1 MSFEQN
7 GFFSAELDQ
16 FRDAIRTTAPTKLW
30 FDYALDLNR
39 IGLDLLRRAETA
51 RDDNALFTMHGI
63 FVRTHQSYQ
72 AALLLAER
80 GLIGDARTIIRSGV
94 EGAIAIH
101 ALAADATFV
110 QRLIEAH
117 HVNQRK
123 VARLLLDNPQYLA
136 RYSAAE
142 IAAMQRVVADVDAM
156 EVSPKPK
163 LRDIN
168 WADVAVKH
176 CPDLYQLLYRSFS
189 SDGTHATLSSLDRY
203 VVTDSNMQITAFKVA
218 PDGEGVVEVLSAA
231 CLLFIWAAE
240 PFAVAVNRAD
250 ITTQIKEQLQR
261 FATLPSAF
269 PGEAPP
275 AAA

>member
-1 MSFEQN
+1 MSFEQD
-7 GFFSAELDQ
+7 GFFSPELDQ
-16 FRDAIRTTAPTKLW
+16 FRDAMRTTDPSKPW

-39 IGLDLLRRAETA
+39 IGLDLLRQAKTVRS
-51 RDDNALFTMHGI
+51 DNALFTMHGI

-80 GLIGDARTIIRSGV
+80 GLIGDARTVLRSGI

-101 ALAADATFV
+101 ALAADPTFV

-117 HVNQRK
+117 HINQRK
-123 VARLLLDNPQYLA
+123 IARLLLNNPQYLA
-136 RYSAAE
+136 RCSAAE

-156 EVSPKPK
+156 EAAPNPK

-168 WADVAVKH
+168 WADVALKY

-203 VVTDSNMQITAFKVA
+203 VITDINKEITAFKAV

-231 CLLFIWAAE
+231 CLLFVWAAD
-240 PFAVAVNRAD
+240 PLAAAVDRPD
-250 ITTQIKEQLQR
+250 ITAQIKEQLQR
-261 FATLPSAF
+261 FGTLPGAF
-269 PGEAPP
+269 PGEAPAP
-275 AAA
+275 A

>member
-1 MSFEQN
+1 VSFEQD
-7 GFFSAELDQ
+7 GFFSPELDQ
-16 FRDAIRTTAPTKLW
+16 FRDAMRTTDPSKPW

-39 IGLDLLRRAETA
+39 IGLDLLRQAKTVRS
-51 RDDNALFTMHGI
+51 DNALFTMHGI

-80 GLIGDARTIIRSGV
+80 GLIGDARTVLRSGI

-101 ALAADATFV
+101 ALAADPTFV

-117 HVNQRK
+117 HINQRK
-123 VARLLLDNPQYLA
+123 IARLLLNNPQYLA
-136 RYSAAE
+136 RCSAAE

-156 EVSPKPK
+156 EAAPNPK

-168 WADVAVKH
+168 WADVALKY

-203 VVTDSNMQITAFKVA
+203 VITDINKEITAFKAV

-231 CLLFIWAAE
+231 CLLFVWAAD
-240 PFAVAVNRAD
+240 PLAAAVDRPD
-250 ITTQIKEQLQR
+250 ITAQIKEQLQR
-261 FATLPSAF
+261 FGTLPGAF
-269 PGEAPP
+269 PGEAPAP
-275 AAA
+275 A